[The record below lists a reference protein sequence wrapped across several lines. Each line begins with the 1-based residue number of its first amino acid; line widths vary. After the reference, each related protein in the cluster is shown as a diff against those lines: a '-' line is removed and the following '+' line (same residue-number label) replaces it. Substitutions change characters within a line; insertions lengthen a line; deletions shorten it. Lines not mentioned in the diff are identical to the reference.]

1 MSRDERK
8 QQTRRSLLDA
18 ALELSLA
25 GRGFAGISLREVT
38 RAAGVVPTAFYRHFR
53 DLDELGLALVDDIC
67 IQLRRLLREAHT
79 TARTLTDI
87 AIRDSVRRY
96 LEYVRTHAR
105 AFEFLLRER
114 SGGSPVLREAI
125 AREIRYF
132 VHELAA
138 DLRLLEPY
146 ARVSASD
153 LEMVADLIITTV
165 TTLSLEILSLPPGHP
180 RLEQDAIARGV
191 KQLRLIL
198 LGTLAWRSD

>member
-1 MSRDERK
+1 
-8 QQTRRSLLDA
+8 
-18 ALELSLA
+18 
-25 GRGFAGISLREVT
+25 
-38 RAAGVVPTAFYRHFR
+38 VPAS
-53 DLDELGLALVDDIC
+53 
-67 IQLRRLLREAHT
+67 LRRLLREART
-79 TARTLTDI
+79 TARALTDI
-87 AIRDSVRRY
+87 AIHDSVRRY
-96 LEYVRTHAR
+96 LGYVRTHAR

-114 SGGSPVLREAI
+114 GGGSPVLREAI

-180 RLEQDAIARGV
+180 GSNKTPSRAGSSSCA
-191 KQLRLIL
+191 
-198 LGTLAWRSD
+198 

>member
-1 MSRDERK
+1 MIRNERK

-53 DLDELGLALVDDIC
+53 DLNELGLALVDDVC
-67 IQLRRLLREAHT
+67 IQLRRLLREART
-79 TARTLTDI
+79 TARALPDL

-96 LEYVRTHAR
+96 LEYVHTHAR

-125 AREIRYF
+125 ASEIHYF

-165 TTLSLEILSLPPGHP
+165 TTLALEILSLPPGHP

-191 KQLRLIL
+191 KQLRLISM
-198 LGTLAWRSD
+198 GTLAWRSD